1 VAQLARRGERAGL
14 IGSMAAAAAAGVVCA
29 LGAAWVTLTF
39 TPLGDAGV
47 VIAGL
52 AIAGCGAVLVAG
64 PWWAGRGWSVDAL
77 LGLAILGGV
86 IGAVVALLFLDPGTV
101 SLPTAAALG
110 LVAGGTSVV
119 ARSWVVAA
127 ANEAAAKEPVAA
139 GLAASQRDAEAAAAD
154 VPADEL
160 LPSAPD
166 DDLRPSPGP
175 ADLLVAAGDQA
186 LIAATCAAVLVAAV
200 PVYVAARI
208 LVG

>member
-1 VAQLARRGERAGL
+1 
-14 IGSMAAAAAAGVVCA
+14 
-29 LGAAWVTLTF
+29 
-39 TPLGDAGV
+39 

-160 LPSAPD
+160 PSAPD
-166 DDLRPSPGP
+166 DDLRPSPGA
-175 ADLLVAAGDQA
+175 ADLLVAVGDQA